1 MFQSPFTQC
10 ELSKSERQ
18 GFFFF
23 NSFKVLL
30 NILVGLYLFLVIVFY
45 MASENAFAIRVEV
58 LFVKAIVTKR
68 NRCGGLNSREDLY
81 SHSSGG
87 WNPGSRCQQDWF
99 LMRVM
104 RECSVSPWL
113 IDSLSLCLHIA
124 SLCTGLRPNFHFL

>member
-81 SHSSGG
+81 SHL
-87 WNPGSRCQQDWF
+87 P
-99 LMRVM
+99 
-104 RECSVSPWL
+104 EP
-113 IDSLSLCLHIA
+113 
-124 SLCTGLRPNFHFL
+124 P